1 MVINFMKKS
10 WNSIS
15 HNQKTRL
22 NTMKKKAKLLS
33 LALALLVGIGGTA
46 QAEGFKVGADVVSSY
61 VWRGGEL
68 GNSPAIQP
76 ALSYTCPK
84 TGITAGGWG
93 SYAVSESAGNK
104 RYKET
109 DLYVTVPAGPF
120 SLTVTD
126 YYTGTEDQRT
136 FDFGNNGANVVELS
150 VAYAKD
156 NLTLLAA
163 INVAGSEGDT
173 AANTTGVK
181 NAKYCEASYKFYEKD
196 GYTAKGV
203 VGLGDEDYYGD
214 QYGVSKNDAIALVNT
229 GISVSKNRYTASYV
243 YNPDTEKS
251 SLVFM
256 ASF

>member
-1 MVINFMKKS
+1 MKK
-10 WNSIS
+10 
-15 HNQKTRL
+15 T
-22 NTMKKKAKLLS
+22 AKLLT
-33 LALALLVGIGGTA
+33 LAVALVAGLGTTA
-46 QAEGFKVGADVVSSY
+46 QAEGFKVGSDIVSSY

-84 TGITAGGWG
+84 TGITAGAWG
-93 SYAVSESAGNK
+93 SYAVSESASSK

-109 DLYVTVPAGPF
+109 DLYVTLPAGPF

-136 FDFGNNGANVVELS
+136 FDFSNKGTNVIELS

-163 INVAGSEGDT
+163 INVAGSEGDA

-181 NAKYCEASYKFYEKD
+181 NAKYCEVGYKFYDKD
-196 GYTAKGV
+196 GYTAKAVLGA
-203 VGLGDEDYYGD
+203 GDEDCYGD
-214 QYGVSKNDAIALVNT
+214 QYGVSKNNAIALVNT
-229 GISVSKNRYTASYV
+229 GISVSKDRYTASYV

-251 SLVFM
+251 TLLFM